1 VGLALAQTV
10 PHLVVMLILQATVC
24 SGFFPVAFVV
34 ISKIT
39 SFNERSIFTGTTIAI
54 GVVMGLGLT
63 PFVLGAVADIW
74 NFQCGILV
82 LGVLTMLSCMLL
94 RGIGEI

>member
-1 VGLALAQTV
+1 MCLSIAQTV
-10 PHLVVMLILQATVC
+10 PTLVAMLILQATVC
-24 SGFFPVAFVV
+24 IGFFPVAFVA
-34 ISKIT
+34 ISKLT
-39 SFNERSIFTGTTIAI
+39 NFDERSIFTGTTMAI
-54 GVVMGLGLT
+54 GVVFGLGLT
-63 PFVLGAVADIW
+63 PFVLGAVADVW